1 MCSALLRSTPLHSAP
16 LRSTPLHFPPSFGGL
31 RPPHSLRSQFASEK
45 SKNSA
50 AFVDAKCDHVNK
62 IINHTNHPATYMR
75 MIHNDCMHCEWK
87 EEHQWL
93 DIDNDWDVRAS
104 EPKNSDRFK
113 ITRSMIYPTYPC
125 KMEGINVRCPAS
137 PWKYLDSYYGKSWKT
152 PTYTSYENGEWK
164 ANEAIKNENVH
175 REEAGAASASVA
187 AASST
192 LKVPDKQVINR
203 A

>member
-1 MCSALLRSTPLHSAP
+1 M
-16 LRSTPLHFPPSFGGL
+16 
-31 RPPHSLRSQFASEK
+31 
-45 SKNSA
+45 
-50 AFVDAKCDHVNK
+50 DAKCDHVNK